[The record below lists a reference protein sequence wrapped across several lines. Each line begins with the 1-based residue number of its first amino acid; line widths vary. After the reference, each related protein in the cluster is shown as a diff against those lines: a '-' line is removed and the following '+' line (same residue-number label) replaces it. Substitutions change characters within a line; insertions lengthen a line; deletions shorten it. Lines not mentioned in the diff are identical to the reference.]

1 MNIHSILNGSSKI
14 IVSFEEYFTHL
25 DASLVLIN
33 LSLGTIQLLNLNDEI
48 LAEVAIGKDA
58 KKQLKADKI
67 PQNSNEIVLFNKY
80 SVILN
85 RYLNKDWLFVTN
97 DFLKMSDQ

>member
-14 IVSFEEYFTHL
+14 IVSFEEYYTHL

-33 LSLGTIQLLNLNDEI
+33 LSLGCMQLLNVNEEFIAEI
-48 LAEVAIGKDA
+48 AIGKEA
-58 KKQLKADKI
+58 KKQLKTDKI
-67 PQNSNEIVLFNKY
+67 PQKCSDIVLFNAY

-85 RYLNKDWLFVTN
+85 GHLNKDWLFVTK
-97 DFLKMSDQ
+97 DFSKMLD